1 MAESSTIRIS
11 NKTKERIKSLSEGKS
26 ADKFLNDL
34 MDQVYGAPGANHTNN
49 NAPPKPA
56 PAPVQEPDPLT
67 LTFITQKDA
76 IKTANRLNAQLGYI
90 RYFTLQPDED
100 KPFFKL
106 GYHPRTPEEAE
117 ELERQMDPLKRMS
130 WSEYLHSLRYPA
142 ETDCASH

>member
-1 MAESSTIRIS
+1 MPSIRIS
-11 NKTKERIKSLSEGKS
+11 QETYDNLKSIMNGRSWDGLL
-26 ADKFLNDL
+26 ADLAQPHL
-34 MDQVYGAPGANHTNN
+34 YTNN

-56 PAPVQEPDPLT
+56 PAPLQEPDPLT